1 MQYKYKLVMF
11 GLSLKVESIVDVE
24 KRLSQIPITRAKSEG
39 IDQCYLIDLI
49 TGEKR
54 QIFYDERKFF
64 IEDNKASLDSI
75 KNLG

>member
-11 GLSLKVESIVDVE
+11 GLSLKVENMAEVE

-49 TGEKR
+49 TGERK
-54 QIFYDERKFF
+54 QISYNERKFF
-64 IEDNKASLDSI
+64 VQDK
-75 KNLG
+75 